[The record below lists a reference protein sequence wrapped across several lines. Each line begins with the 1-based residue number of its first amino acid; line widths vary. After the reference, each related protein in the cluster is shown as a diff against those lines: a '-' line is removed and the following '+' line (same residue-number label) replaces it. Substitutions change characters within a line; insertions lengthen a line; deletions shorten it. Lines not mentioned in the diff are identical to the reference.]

1 MDIISFVG
9 IVTVLTLQFA
19 SFCQANRDYS
29 SGDVEYLMKY
39 GYISKESKH
48 SGSLRSQEVVSKG
61 IAQFQ
66 RMAGLPVTGVVDS
79 ETIRMMKLPR
89 CGNSDDMGYSDQ
101 ARKKRYAL
109 HGSKWSKYDITYT
122 ISEYS
127 KKISKTDVDSEIRR
141 AFDAWEG
148 VTPLTFTWKK
158 SGTVDIDI
166 KFARSW
172 HGDNNPFDGKGQ
184 TLAHAFF
191 PQYGGDAHFDEDEPW
206 TINVS
211 DGVNFFQVAVHEIG
225 HSLGLAHSDVYSA
238 LMAPFYKGY
247 QKDFRLGTD
256 DVEAAQALYGT
267 PNSRPNP
274 TQQTFRPPPTRRPF
288 TPVPTTRPKPRVTTR
303 PPVFNIPEICRNPT
317 IDAITR
323 TKDGST
329 YVFKGI
335 YHYRLTKL
343 GIETG
348 YPRKISTD
356 WKGVTGPVDAALTW
370 ENGYTYVFKGKYYWK
385 FENRRLIYGPKRIV
399 FGFRGVP
406 INLDAAM
413 VWGGNGKTYFFKGDQ
428 YWRYSGRK
436 IDYGYPRAIV
446 KWRGLPSTIQGAF
459 KWENGKTYFF
469 TGKNYYRYNDQLFSV
484 DATYPRPIATWWL
497 GCPQQGKITDVKNPY
512 SQDQSVHTE
521 KNNKDQQWIT
531 IEDDDDSHDQKR
543 DGKILDHNSATLVN
557 LNPISILTA
566 VLVTVLSVVL

>member
-1 MDIISFVG
+1 MDSIVILAV
-9 IVTVLTLQFA
+9 IVTLVTNQCFA
-19 SFCQANRDYS
+19 KKEFS
-29 SGDVEYLMKY
+29 SESVSYLMKY
-39 GYISKESKH
+39 GYLSNDGTH
-48 SGSLRSQEVVSKG
+48 SGSLRSQEVVSNG

-66 RMAGLPVTGVVDS
+66 RMAGLPITGVVDS
-79 ETIRMMKLPR
+79 ETIRMMKMPR
-89 CGNSDDMGYSDQ
+89 CGNSDEMGFSDR

-141 AFDAWEG
+141 AFDAWQS
-148 VTPLTFTWKK
+148 VTPLTFIWKK
-158 SGTVDIDI
+158 SGAVDIDI

-247 QKDFRLGTD
+247 QKNFRLGTD
-256 DVEAAQALYGT
+256 DVEAVQALYGT
-267 PNSRPNP
+267 PNSHLKTTQRP
-274 TQQTFRPPPTRRPF
+274 FRPPPTRRPY
-288 TPVPTTRPKPRVTTR
+288 TPAPTPRPTRPQVTRR
-303 PPVFNIPEICRNPT
+303 PSVVNIPEICRNPT
-317 IDAITR
+317 IDAMTR

-335 YHYRLTKL
+335 YHYRLNKL
-343 GIETG
+343 GIEKG

-356 WKGVTGPVDAALTW
+356 WKGVSGPVDAALTW
-370 ENGYTYVFKGKYYWK
+370 ENGYTYIFKGKYYWK
-385 FENRRLIYGPKRIV
+385 FENRKLVYGPKRIV

-406 INLDAAM
+406 NNLDAAM

-428 YWRYSGRK
+428 YWRYSGRQ

-446 KWRGLPSTIQGAF
+446 KWRGLPSRIEGAV

-469 TGKNYYRYNDQLFSV
+469 NGKNYYRYNDQLFSV
-484 DATYPRPIATWWL
+484 DASYPRPIATWWL

-512 SQDQSVHTE
+512 SQDQRTE
-521 KNNKDQQWIT
+521 ENNRDEQWIT
-531 IEDDDDSHDQKR
+531 IEG
-543 DGKILDHNSATLVN
+543 DGDIIDPNTGSKIDHNSAN
-557 LNPISILTA
+557 LSNIKPLSVLA
-566 VLVTVLSVVL
+566 CVLVTIFSLIL

>member
-1 MDIISFVG
+1 MDVILF
-9 IVTVLTLQFA
+9 TVILTLMAVQ
-19 SFCQANRDYS
+19 CTLTRANTEFS
-29 SGDVEYLMKY
+29 SSSVDYLMKY
-39 GYISKESKH
+39 GYLSNEGKH
-48 SGSLRSQEVVSKG
+48 SGSLRSQEVVSNG

-66 RMAGLPVTGVVDS
+66 RMAGLPITGVVDS
-79 ETIRMMKLPR
+79 ETIRMMKMPR
-89 CGNSDDMGYSDQ
+89 CGNSDQMGYSDK

-109 HGSKWSKYDITYT
+109 HGSKWSKHDITYT
-122 ISEYS
+122 ISQYS
-127 KKISKTDVDSEIRR
+127 KKISKQDVDSEIRR

-158 SGTVDIDI
+158 SGNVDIDI

-247 QKDFRLGTD
+247 QKHFRLGTD
-256 DVEAAQALYGT
+256 DIEAAQALYGT

-274 TQQTFRPPPTRRPF
+274 TQRPPTRRPY
-288 TPVPTTRPKPRVTTR
+288 TPAPTIRPTRRRPPVTTR
-303 PPVFNIPEICRNPT
+303 APVYNIPEICRNPT

-329 YVFKGI
+329 YVFKGT
-335 YHYRLTKL
+335 YHYRLNKL
-343 GIETG
+343 GIEKG

-356 WKGVTGPVDAALTW
+356 WKGVSGPVDAALTW
-370 ENGYTYVFKGKYYWK
+370 ENGYTYIFKGKYYWK

-406 INLDAAM
+406 NNLDAAM

-446 KWRGLPSTIQGAF
+446 KWRGLPSKIQGAF

-469 TGKNYYRYNDQLFSV
+469 TGKNYYRYNDQLFAV

-512 SQDQSVHTE
+512 SQDQSFQSE
-521 KNNKDQQWIT
+521 NDNKDEQWIT
-531 IEDDDDSHDQKR
+531 IKSEDD
-543 DGKILDHNSATLVN
+543 ILDPNSVGNTSGQNSASSNNIKPL
-557 LNPISILTA
+557 SILT
-566 VLVTVLSVVL
+566 VILVTILNLLL